1 MAWNK
6 PRPDIDQDMFPFW
19 EGLKEHQLL
28 LMRCKVCGAYY
39 WPAAYCRFHENE
51 PFFGSMEWVPT
62 SGRGKVFSFGV
73 TYQVFHPGFAGE
85 VPFVY
90 ALIELDEGPM
100 FGTRI
105 LDVEAGDVAVG
116 MPVRIGF
123 LDVPEE
129 GFTLP
134 MAYPVK
140 AG

>member
-1 MAWNK
+1 MAWKK
-6 PRPDIDQDMFPFW
+6 PRPDVDQDMAPFW
-19 EGLKEHQLL
+19 EGLKEHELR
-28 LMRCKVCGAYY
+28 LMRCKKCGAYY

-62 SGRGKVFSFGV
+62 SARGRVFTFGV
-73 TYQVFHPGFAGE
+73 TYQVFHPGFVDE

-100 FGTRI
+100 FGTQI
-105 LDVEAGDVAVG
+105 LDVDVEAVHVG
-116 MPVRIGF
+116 MPVRIGY

-134 MAYPVK
+134 MAYPI
-140 AG
+140 